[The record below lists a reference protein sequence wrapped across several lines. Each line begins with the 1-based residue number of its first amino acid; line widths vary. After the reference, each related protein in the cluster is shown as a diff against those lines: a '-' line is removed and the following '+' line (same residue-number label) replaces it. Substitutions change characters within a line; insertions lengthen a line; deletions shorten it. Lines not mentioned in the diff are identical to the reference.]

1 MTFVERIR
9 LAPVPAVH
17 RTNSCVDVPA
27 ARAYIDGGPHLPNE
41 VLSFWKE

>member
-1 MTFVERIR
+1 MTFVERIH

-17 RTNSCVDVPA
+17 CTNSCIDVGE
-27 ARAYIDGGPHLPNE
+27 ARAYIGGGPHLPNE